1 MYVYYVTRY
10 SYYVFFLMIRRP
22 PRSTR
27 TDTLFPYTT
36 LFRSSDKRD
45 YLREEQMPICTIG
58 EDGEHGDI
66 SFTNLRGSDHALDF
80 GVISLSAQG
89 YRYRSTRTVAPEPPM
104 TPVEG
109 GNERSLLAARLAAL
123 SIAKIGRASCREG
136 ECKYVWMSGDGGAL

>member
-1 MYVYYVTRY
+1 
-10 SYYVFFLMIRRP
+10 MIRRP

-36 LFRSSDKRD
+36 LFRS
-45 YLREEQMPICTIG
+45 
-58 EDGEHGDI
+58 DI

-89 YRYRSTRTVAPEPPM
+89 YRYRSTRTVAQEPPM

-109 GNERSLLAARLAAL
+109 GNERYLIAARIADL
-123 SIAKIGRASCREG
+123 SIAMVGNASGIGKGIEFDRASRRRPVAFHGIFFGHDQIAFGPLARCDIEG
-136 ECKYVWMSGDGGAL
+136 GVSRK